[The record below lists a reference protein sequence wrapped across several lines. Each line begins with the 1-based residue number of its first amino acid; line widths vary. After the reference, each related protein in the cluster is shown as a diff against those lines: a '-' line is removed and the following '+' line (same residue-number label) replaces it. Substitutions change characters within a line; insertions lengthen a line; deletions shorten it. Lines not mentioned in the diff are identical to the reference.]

1 MSSEY
6 QLPVDISDANVRH
19 IVTDPSRSF
28 IVQAPAGSG
37 KTELLMLR
45 FLRVLAE
52 APLEEP
58 ESVLAITFTRKAA
71 SEMRNRILKALEEAS
86 RPLMP
91 EEEQRYKAHDYER
104 RRVAAE
110 VLQRD
115 AQHGWKLLEN
125 PSRLQVRTVDSFC
138 DALARQMPVLAS
150 MARQLEVTDDPTPL
164 YEEAAARTITLLG
177 SDHKPIADAIARL
190 LLDLDNRV
198 TTARDLFT
206 KMLGR
211 RDQWMRILGRS
222 DALEE
227 SELDELRLKLEEA
240 LADSVRHE
248 LRQVHRDVLALCG
261 AEAVDKILQ
270 YASFA
275 GDHVDA
281 GDQLARLKG
290 IVALPGTEV
299 EDLAAWSA
307 LRNFVVIG
315 DGKSIRKAFNVK
327 FGFPKELASYRDE
340 CKAFFEVLGEA
351 EGAARLC
358 ELLRRLDVLPPSRY
372 TDQQWAF
379 IRALLL
385 ALPVSVANLKI
396 VCAEE
401 SKVDFIE
408 VAQAAREALGPKDS
422 PTDLGLALG
431 AKIQHILV
439 DEFQDTSIS
448 QIEFLQSLIGSWSS
462 EGTSL
467 FLVGDPMQSIYG
479 FRAAEVTQ
487 FKRTWE
493 NRRFDVAL
501 DAMRLTSNFRSEAGL
516 VEWFNATF
524 PHILNG
530 DNELTGAVKYAPCE
544 AVKEAAECAAVAMH
558 GFAPQDYESEA
569 QRVTELIKG
578 ALQEDTEQRIAVLV
592 RARSHLAHIVKALR
606 ESRVPFRAVKIDS
619 LPERQVVRD
628 LDALTR
634 ALVNLA
640 DRTSWLAVLR
650 APWCGL
656 SLADLCHLCRDD
668 EASTVWKLLS
678 ERIGSLSGEGQQRVQ
693 RVRAV
698 LEGALQDRGRIPLR
712 ALVERTWVSLG
723 GPAVLRDGES
733 SANLRDAEAYL
744 ALIQQLE
751 VGGLVADVDLLT
763 RKMEELY
770 APPDTSPQLRVEIM
784 TIHNAKGLEWD
795 TVIVPGLGRSP
806 QRDERQLLYWREQV
820 LEGKDELLLAPMES
834 VTARGEEKLGTI
846 QKYLHQL
853 ADDRTYEES
862 KRLLYVAATRA
873 KKQLHLLATLPKT
886 DRPGKGTLLDML
898 WNVAGIREQFA
909 PQGEPESSEN
919 PQVNSARLLRSLP
932 VEWTLPDAPTPLEW
946 NAVAPVDMANTT
958 PHTFEWVGQKLRRV
972 GTVTHAFLERIARE
986 GLEHWTRERIEDS
999 AGAIRTALANTGLA
1013 SQSLDEASAQVRK
1026 ALLNTVTDVQG
1037 RWLLEQHAES
1047 DCELDLTVV
1056 LDGRVQRMK
1065 VDRTFVDGNGDRWV
1079 IDYKTS
1085 DPGSSRLE
1093 EFLKAQED
1101 KYRQDLWR
1109 YARAMSLFDARPVRC
1124 GLYFPLLQAWREVPV
1139 E

>member
-1 MSSEY
+1 MSSEE
-6 QLPVDISDANVRH
+6 QLRAGISDADVRR
-19 IVTDPSRSF
+19 IVTDSSRSF

-71 SEMRNRILKALEEAS
+71 SEMRNRIMKALEDAS
-86 RPLMP
+86 RPLTT
-91 EEEQRYKAHDYER
+91 EDEQNYKAHDYER

-150 MARQLEVTDDPTPL
+150 MARQLEVTDDANPL
-164 YEEAAARTITLLG
+164 YKEAAARTIALLG
-177 SDHKPIADAIARL
+177 SDRKPVADAVAKL

-198 TTARDLFT
+198 TKARELFM

-222 DALEE
+222 DALGEA
-227 SELDELRLKLEEA
+227 ELDELRRKLEEA
-240 LADSVRHE
+240 LAGSVQHE
-248 LRQVHRDVLALCG
+248 LRQVRREVIARCDV
-261 AEAVDKILQ
+261 ETVSKILQ

-275 GDHVDA
+275 GDHVGE
-281 GDQLARLKG
+281 GDQLARLRG
-290 IVALPGTEV
+290 IAALPGTEV
-299 EDLAAWSA
+299 EDLASWNA
-307 LRNFVVIG
+307 LRSFVLVG

-327 FGFPKELASYRDE
+327 SGFPKEHASYRDE
-340 CKAFFEVLGEA
+340 CKAFFEALGGS
-351 EGAARLC
+351 EGGARLC
-358 ELLRRLDVLPPSRY
+358 EALRRLDVLPPCEY
-372 TDQQWAF
+372 TEQQWAF
-379 IRALLL
+379 IRALLI
-385 ALPVSVANLKI
+385 ALPLAVANLKT
-396 VCAEE
+396 VFAAE

-408 VAQAAREALGPKDS
+408 VAQAAREALGPADL

-448 QIEFLQSLIGSWSS
+448 QIELLQSLIASWTG

-493 NRRFDVAL
+493 NRRLDIAL
-501 DAMRLTSNFRSEAGL
+501 DAMRLTSNFRAQAGL

-524 PHILNG
+524 PHILNE
-530 DNELTGAVKYAPCE
+530 DNELTGAVEYAPCE
-544 AVKEAAECAAVAMH
+544 AVKKAAAGTAVAMH

-569 QRVTELIKG
+569 NCAVELIQG
-578 ALQEDTEQRIAVLV
+578 ALQEDSKQRIAVMV
-592 RARSHLAHIVKALR
+592 RARAHLVHIVRALR
-606 ESRVPFRAVKIDS
+606 ENTVPFRAVKIDS
-619 LPERQVVRD
+619 LSQHQIVRD

-656 SLADLCHLCRDD
+656 SLADLWQLCRDD
-668 EASTVWKLLS
+668 TTSTVWKLLD
-678 ERIGSLSGEGQQRVQ
+678 ERRSNLSDEGQRRVQ
-693 RVRAV
+693 RVHTAMEV
-698 LEGALQDRGRIPLR
+698 ALLDRGRIPLR

-723 GPAVLRDGES
+723 GPAALRSKES
-733 SANLRDAEAYL
+733 SANLLDAETYL
-744 ALIQQLE
+744 ALIQQVE
-751 VGGLVADVDLLT
+751 VGGSVADLDLLT

-770 APPDTSPQLRVEIM
+770 APPDSSPQIRVEIM

-795 TVIVPGLGRSP
+795 TVIVPGLGRKP

-820 LEGKDELLLAPMES
+820 LEGTDELLLAPMES
-834 VTARGEEKLGTI
+834 VTARGEEKSGTI
-846 QKYLHQL
+846 QRYLRQL
-853 ADDRTYEES
+853 ADDRAYEES
-862 KRLLYVAATRA
+862 KRLLYVAVTRA
-873 KKQLHLLATLPKT
+873 KKRLHLLATVPKN
-886 DRPGKGTLLDML
+886 DRPDKGTLLDML
-898 WNVAGIREQFA
+898 WNVPGIREQFA
-909 PQGEPESSEN
+909 VKSEMSTVAEA
-919 PQVNSARLLRSLP
+919 PVSRTKLRRLP
-932 VEWTLPDAPTPLEW
+932 AEWTLPAAPAPLEW
-946 NAVAPVDMANTT
+946 NAVAPVGMANTT

-972 GTVTHAFLERIARE
+972 GTVTHAFLEKIARE
-986 GLEHWTRERIEDS
+986 GLEHWTTERIADS
-999 AGAIRTALANTGLA
+999 SGAIRTALANTGLA
-1013 SQSLDEASAQVRK
+1013 AQSLDEACTQVK
-1026 ALLNTVTDVQG
+1026 EALYNTLSDAQG
-1037 RWLLEQHAES
+1037 RWLLDAHAES

-1056 LDGRVQRMK
+1056 LDGCVQRIK
-1065 VDRTFVDGNGDRWV
+1065 VDRTFVDGKGVRWV

-1085 DPGSSRLE
+1085 DPGGSPLE
-1093 EFLKAQED
+1093 DFLQAQEG
-1101 KYRQDLWR
+1101 KYREDLQR

-1139 E
+1139 D